1 MGGGLSKSKRTDK
14 LQDVIN
20 DELAK
25 TMHELDL
32 KRKDIEPFWKEF
44 NKIDIDGKGK
54 VEIDEIFMCNKI
66 PETDWGKRVFAAIDC
81 DGSGALSFS
90 EFFVGIYNYLAGDQN
105 FIQKLAFDMCDR
117 DGGGKLSVD
126 ELRQML
132 TLVHGKGP
140 QKKGAKELNKK
151 LKALVSQLDRD
162 HSGTVTLAEFM
173 NAGKKIQ
180 SLFKPAFE
188 LQSQLRK

>member
-1 MGGGLSKSKRTDK
+1 
-14 LQDVIN
+14 
-20 DELAK
+20 
-25 TMHELDL
+25 
-32 KRKDIEPFWKEF
+32 
-44 NKIDIDGKGK
+44 
-54 VEIDEIFMCNKI
+54 
-66 PETDWGKRVFAAIDC
+66 
-81 DGSGALSFS
+81 
-90 EFFVGIYNYLAGDQN
+90 
-105 FIQKLAFDMCDR
+105 MCDR

-188 LQSQLRK
+188 LQAQLRK